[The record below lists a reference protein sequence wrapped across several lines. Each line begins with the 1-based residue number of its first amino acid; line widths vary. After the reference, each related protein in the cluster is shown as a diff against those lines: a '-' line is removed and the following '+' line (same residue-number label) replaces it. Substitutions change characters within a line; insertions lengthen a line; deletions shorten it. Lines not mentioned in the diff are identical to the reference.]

1 LFRKK
6 VKGWSVNIESKL
18 RKKKDRLSAEYSR
31 LDVMAENRSLNTQEW
46 ERLAYLNGE
55 LNRIWSMEETKAR
68 HRAREREIREGD
80 RNTKY
85 FQAVANQR
93 RRKTTLFNLDGPEGM
108 VQSTEEIIKV
118 ATDYYKD
125 LF

>member
-6 VKGWSVNIESKL
+6 VKGWSVNIESEL

-31 LDVMAENRSLNTQEW
+31 LDVMVENRSLNTQEW
-46 ERLAYLNGE
+46 ERLAYHNGE

>member
-6 VKGWSVNIESKL
+6 VNGWSVNIESKL

-68 HRAREREIREGD
+68 QSKGEG
-80 RNTKY
+80 N
-85 FQAVANQR
+85 
-93 RRKTTLFNLDGPEGM
+93 
-108 VQSTEEIIKV
+108 
-118 ATDYYKD
+118 
-125 LF
+125 